1 MKQIQVNGR
10 TIGEGYPAYI
20 IAEMS
25 GNHAGSIERA
35 KEIIHAAKECG
46 ADCIKIQTYTPD
58 TLTIDCHNQY
68 FQVENG
74 TWEGENLYSLYGK
87 AYTPWEWQKELKEE
101 AEQVGIDF
109 LSTPFDKSS
118 VDFLEDMGMEF
129 YKIASFEMID
139 LPLLRYIASK
149 GKPIIMSTGMGT
161 LEEIRE
167 SVEAIRACGNEQIAL
182 MKCSSSYP
190 AVPEQMNLRTIVD
203 LKEKFDLPVGLSD
216 HSMGHM
222 SATTAVTLGANIIEK
237 HFCLGREIE
246 NPDAS
251 FSMTPAEF
259 KEMVDAVRQVEASLG
274 KVFYG
279 VAPEEES
286 SMVFRRSVFVID
298 EVKAGEYLTN
308 DNTRVIRPG
317 YGVKPKYIDDVLG
330 MKVCKDIEIG
340 TPFTFDLVAGG
351 SILFLTNN
359 PESLALYEWLKEK
372 EAEKEVYVISNKI
385 DLTMIK
391 QLQPEFIISYNYKHI
406 VPADVLEYM
415 EGKAVNLHVSLLP
428 YNRGSSPNFFSFL
441 DNTPKGV
448 TIHEMTAGLDKGRI
462 LFQKELDFDEEQET
476 FSSSYNKLQQEITE
490 LFKANWEEIKVG
502 NCKGFLPKDK
512 GTYHTMKEL
521 KEFREKCPFAWDENI
536 AECKRRWNSV

>member
-25 GNHAGSIERA
+25 GNHAGSMERA
-35 KEIIHAAKECG
+35 KEIIRAAKECG

-101 AEQVGIDF
+101 AQRVGIDF
-109 LSTPFDKSS
+109 LSTPFDKTS
-118 VDFLEDMGMEF
+118 VDFLEEMGMEF

-167 SVEAIRACGNEQIAL
+167 SVEAIKACGNEQIAL

-203 LKEKFDLPVGLSD
+203 LKEQFDLPVGLSD

-286 SMVFRRSVFVID
+286 SMVFRRSVFVVED
-298 EVKAGEYLTN
+298 VKAGEYLTKE
-308 DNTRVIRPG
+308 NTRVIRPG

-330 MKVCKDIEIG
+330 MKVCKDIERG
-340 TPFTFDLVAGG
+340 TPFTFDLVTGR

-359 PESLALYEWLKEK
+359 PESLALYEWLKGK

-385 DLTMIK
+385 DLAMIK
-391 QLQPEFIISYNYKHI
+391 QLQPEFIVSYNYKHI

-415 EGKAVNLHVSLLP
+415 KGKAVNLHVSLLP

-448 TIHEMTAGLDKGRI
+448 TIHEMTAGLDKGKI
-462 LFQKELDFDEEQET
+462 LFQKELVFDEEQET
-476 FSSSYNKLQQEITE
+476 FSSSYHKLQMEIME
-490 LFKANWEEIKVG
+490 LFKANWEGIKAG
-502 NCKGFLPKDK
+502 NCEGFWPEEK

-521 KEFREKCPFAWDENI
+521 QAFREKYPFAWNEKI
-536 AECKRRWNSV
+536 AECKKRWDSI

>member
-1 MKQIQVNGR
+1 MSTFKIKDRMVGD
-10 TIGEGYPAYI
+10 GYPAYI

-25 GNHAGSIERA
+25 ANHAGSIERA
-35 KEIIHAAKECG
+35 KEIIREAKRCG

-58 TLTIDCHNQY
+58 TLTIDCHNKY

-87 AYTPWEWQKELKEE
+87 AYTPWEWQQELKEE
-101 AEQVGIDF
+101 ADRVGIDF
-109 LSTPFDKSS
+109 LSTPFDKTA
-118 VDFLEDMGMEF
+118 VDFLEDMGLEF

-149 GKPIIMSTGMGT
+149 GKPIIMSTGMST
-161 LEEIRE
+161 LEEIKE
-167 SVEAIRACGNEQIAL
+167 SVEAIKACGNDQIAL
-182 MKCSSSYP
+182 LKCSSAYP

-203 LKEKFDLPVGLSD
+203 MKEKFDLPIGLSD

-259 KEMVDAVRQVEASLG
+259 KEMVDTVRQVEAALG
-274 KVFYG
+274 KVTYG
-279 VAPEEES
+279 VSPQEES
-286 SMVFRRSVFVID
+286 SMVFRRSIFVVED
-298 EVKAGEYLTN
+298 VKAGERLTEA
-308 DNTRVIRPG
+308 NTRIIRPG
-317 YGVKPKYIDDVLG
+317 YGAKPKYIDDVLG
-330 MKVCKDIEIG
+330 MKVQQDVERG
-340 TPFTFDLVAGG
+340 TPFTFDLVSGG

-359 PESLALYEWLKEK
+359 QDSLALAEWLKE
-372 EAEKEVYVISNKI
+372 AEPDKEVYVISNKI
-385 DLTMIK
+385 DLKMV
-391 QLQPEFIISYNYKHI
+391 QALQPEFIVSYNYRHL

-415 EGKAVNLHVSLLP
+415 QGKAVNLHVSMLP

-448 TIHEMTAGLDKGRI
+448 SIHEMTAGLDKGKI
-462 LFQKELDFDEEQET
+462 LCQKELTFDEEQET
-476 FSSSYNKLQQEITE
+476 FASSYAKLQQAIMA
-490 LFKANWEEIKVG
+490 LFKENWEAIKAG
-502 NCKGFLPKDK
+502 KCEGFLPEGK

-521 KEFREKCPFAWDENI
+521 EAFRAEYPFAWDEKI
-536 AECKRRWNSV
+536 AECKRRWGR